1 MNEAYPWSKLW
12 LDVVTLIVSLATLI
26 VLAIT
31 MAYVIN
37 YAGSASE
44 QNRHLADSVAQQA
57 MMNRPVVFA
66 NGIHREGS
74 DVYPVQVQAN
84 IVNFGKTV
92 ALEVVAP
99 GEIASTPSE
108 EPAPRDPRCR
118 ENGDPPK
125 DLYMT
130 ALAQVDAVMGSP
142 SYYPAH
148 WKLASYE
155 DISKMGGRT
164 LYAVGCVY
172 YKGLDR
178 TLTIAMFARSGL
190 ITASNLAVV
199 ATAIV

>member
-92 ALEVVAP
+92 AL
-99 GEIASTPSE
+99 GRR
-108 EPAPRDPRCR
+108 PR
-118 ENGDPPK
+118 GDSF
-125 DLYMT
+125 YS
-130 ALAQVDAVMGSP
+130 QR
-142 SYYPAH
+142 
-148 WKLASYE
+148 
-155 DISKMGGRT
+155 RT
-164 LYAVGCVY
+164 
-172 YKGLDR
+172 
-178 TLTIAMFARSGL
+178 S
-190 ITASNLAVV
+190 
-199 ATAIV
+199 ATRPVLS